1 MNRQP
6 PHWLA
11 VLTAALLLTASAS
24 TSSWAGSGAIQRAS
38 IDETFEAGAA
48 ELIGVAG
55 RVSIRLHDGHD
66 IRLI

>member
-38 IDETFEAGAA
+38 IDETFEAAFDYKSEYRKLWG
-48 ELIGVAG
+48 L
-55 RVSIRLHDGHD
+55 D
-66 IRLI
+66 